1 MSVAVEQRTHS
12 AVATGTG
19 RAQVRQSIR
28 FSLTTIALIG
38 IVGTGTYWGR
48 VIGAASQRNRSG
60 YALTSLSPLR
70 SSFTEN
76 LGQDPNPN
84 VPPEQ
89 VFGEVLERIQKEFVE
104 RTGSDSRLS
113 FGSLSRMLASLDDPR
128 TFYLEP
134 GHRKARQNSLYGK
147 YEGIGANVIAVK
159 TSLPQGD
166 ARRLEIVSVLPGSP
180 AELAGLK
187 SRDILTA
194 INGTAINSNAVSAES
209 DRFNRDRTSE
219 EPPSK
224 ESPSASSSAPL
235 QKHPAVYSLTKVMS
249 LLSSGQV
256 GKIELTLHRPGQ
268 SVPLKLSLGVKSL
281 EIQPVEFR
289 VLQNRVGILRVRQ
302 FNAKATR
309 MFQEALARA
318 NHLKGLVIDL
328 RGNSGGVVTND
339 LPEIDGFASARKLL
353 AALTKGGKIATLE
366 RHPNQKESVVI
377 QGTSVFSNVPRI
389 VLVDEGCANLTEM
402 VAAALHDVAGVK
414 LAGTRTFGD
423 NALQLFTVFK
433 NGAGIEM
440 TSARLSTVGGT
451 DLKKG
456 LEPDY
461 PISPNNLDK
470 DAALKLAL
478 QKIGGAIGKG

>member
-1 MSVAVEQRTHS
+1 M
-12 AVATGTG
+12 
-19 RAQVRQSIR
+19 RQSFR
-28 FSLTTIALIG
+28 FLLTAIALVG

-48 VIGAASQRNRSG
+48 AIGAASQRNRSG
-60 YALTSLSPLR
+60 YVLTSLSPLR

-134 GHRKARQNSLYGK
+134 GHRKTRQNSLYGK
-147 YEGIGANVIAVK
+147 YEGIGANFIAVK

-166 ARRLEIVSVLPGSP
+166 VRRLEIVSVLPGGP

-187 SRDILTA
+187 SRDIVIA
-194 INGTAINSNAVSAES
+194 INETAINSNAVSAES
-209 DRFNRDRTSE
+209 DRFNRDRASDD
-219 EPPSK
+219 PPSK
-224 ESPSASSSAPL
+224 DSPTASPSTPL
-235 QKHPAVYSLTKVMS
+235 QKHPAAYSLAKAMS
-249 LLSSGQV
+249 LLTSMEIR
-256 GKIELTLHRPGQ
+256 KIKLTLLRPGQ
-268 SVPLKLSLGVKSL
+268 SAPLNLNLVAKSL

-289 VLQNRVGILRVRQ
+289 VLSNRVGILRVRQ

-309 MFQEALARA
+309 MFQEALSRPD
-318 NHLKGLVIDL
+318 HLKGLVIDL
-328 RGNSGGVVTND
+328 RGNSGGVVTSD

-353 AALTKGGKIATLE
+353 AALTKGGKVANLE
-366 RHPNQKESVVI
+366 RHPNQKEPVVI
-377 QGTSVFSNVPRI
+377 QGNSELSNLPRI
-389 VLVDEGCANLTEM
+389 VLIDEGSANLTEM

-440 TSARLSTVGGT
+440 TSARLSTVGGA

-470 DAALKLAL
+470 EAALKLAL
-478 QKIGGAIGKG
+478 QKLGGAIGKG